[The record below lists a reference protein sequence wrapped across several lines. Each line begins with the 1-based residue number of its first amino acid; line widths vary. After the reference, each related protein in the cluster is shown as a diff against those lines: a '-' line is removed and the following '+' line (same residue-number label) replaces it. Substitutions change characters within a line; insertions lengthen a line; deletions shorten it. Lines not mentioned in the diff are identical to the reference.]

1 MDPTSSVPLGLDQVV
16 AARHAIADVALRSP
30 VLRSRVLS
38 DLTGTP
44 VTLKLENLQVTGSF
58 KVRGAA
64 NKLLAL
70 SGEEGARGVVTCS
83 SGNHGKAV
91 AYVADLLGL
100 RATVCVPEWVDSTKL
115 AAIKRHGAVAVLH
128 GDTYDAA
135 EQRSYEIQREQGLI
149 YVNPF
154 DDPLII
160 AGQGTIALEL
170 FEQDPNLDTLLVPLS
185 GGGLIGGIALAMKS
199 VNPNVQVVGVSAT
212 NARVMF
218 ESLKAGRP
226 IAFPEDATVASALSG
241 GVGLDNRYTFQLV
254 QDYVD
259 EQLLV
264 TEDEIREAM
273 EFAAVEL
280 KLVVEGGGAV
290 GIAAL
295 LSGKLAPHGKHIAVV
310 VSGGNIGL
318 ETLAEIKLGSAARR

>member
-1 MDPTSSVPLGLDQVV
+1 VV